1 MGYTH
6 YYNHIANKT
15 KKKSEYPGFV
25 TDTYA
30 VIINLVW
37 IMLSNYTE
45 NALRLIFDSVNIK
58 CS

>member
-1 MGYTH
+1 MGYSH

-45 NALRLIFDSVNIK
+45 TH
-58 CS
+58 